1 MQKKIGLLSGLFL
14 ISMLFFVPFFT
25 GNALADQCDNCHS
38 AAVEKPEAISDQEKF
53 QPVVMASISIPNH
66 ADSFKN
72 FLASNLPEITKKQT
86 PIALGQTAHLIKPYV
101 PNDAEMKWLRLMNLK
116 VWKSQNTHCPCPWK
130 NAVLRG
136 EFELHEANGSPVLTV
151 DF

>member
-1 MQKKIGLLSGLFL
+1 MKKRFGLLFGLIL
-14 ISMLFFVPFFT
+14 ISVLFVVSIFS
-25 GNALADQCDNCHS
+25 GNALAGECETCHGV
-38 AAVEKPEAISDQEKF
+38 AVEKSDAFTDHEKF
-53 QPVVMASISIPNH
+53 QPVEVASVSLSNP
-66 ADSFKN
+66 ADSFETL
-72 FLASNLPEITKKQT
+72 LASILPEITKKQKS
-86 PIALGQTAHLIKPYV
+86 IAFGRTAHLIKPYV
-101 PNDAEMKWLRLMNLK
+101 ANDAEMKWLRLMNLK